1 MFSSIRSRLLLTYFL
16 LIAVILGIVTLALIL
31 YLVSNPR
38 LAREAETNL
47 TLAADTLVR
56 QRAGGPRAVDA
67 NNLAETA
74 QEADQLLNVRVIV
87 LAQNGELLANSRAD
101 TAPALQIDSLQL
113 RRGAAVGTAEL
124 QDANAEAWLYTA
136 RQFAG
141 GATLLV
147 AVPRPR
153 APLLAFFSDEL
164 FKPIARAGVVALLLS
179 IFLAFLLTRSITSPL
194 QRVSLA
200 ADELAQGHLNKVK
213 PEGPTEIRSL
223 ARSFN
228 EMGDKVIAGQQSQ
241 RDFVAN
247 VSHELR
253 TPLTSIQGFAQAIL
267 DGTARGGEAVKNA
280 AQVIQNKSNRMQR
293 LVQDLLELARLES
306 GGRPLERHII
316 ELGTLI
322 GEVGKKFTP
331 IAANAG
337 VLLDIP
343 KSVNLKVNG
352 DYERLV
358 QVFSNLVDNAL
369 KFSPRGGTVIMSA
382 SKTAKNI
389 EVSITDSGP
398 GVPAEEAKRIFERF
412 YQVDKSRKTG
422 AGRGAGLGLSIAKQI
437 IDAHGG
443 NIRVDSKPGQGATFI
458 VRLPAS

>member
-47 TLAADTLVR
+47 TLAADALVR

-87 LAQNGELLANSRAD
+87 LAQNGELLADSRAD

-153 APLLAFFSDEL
+153 APLLAFFSDER

-280 AQVIQNKSNRMQR
+280 AQVIQNESNRMQR

-343 KSVNLKVNG
+343 KSVKF
-352 DYERLV
+352 ESQRRLRAAGTGFL
-358 QVFSNLVDNAL
+358 QS
-369 KFSPRGGTVIMSA
+369 GG
-382 SKTAKNI
+382 
-389 EVSITDSGP
+389 
-398 GVPAEEAKRIFERF
+398 
-412 YQVDKSRKTG
+412 
-422 AGRGAGLGLSIAKQI
+422 
-437 IDAHGG
+437 
-443 NIRVDSKPGQGATFI
+443 
-458 VRLPAS
+458 